1 MVGFLLSVKSTS
13 LHLELACRML
23 TWGFGS
29 SLKWTAEEL
38 QLWQFLSF
46 LTSDPGHHCPGY
58 HFHFIQIRHKT
69 VFMMSLW
76 NRAIILSWADTR
88 EHLSCLDN
96 MSEPNLIAV
105 DSIFVVILHPDG
117 SIRLTYSRID
127 WHCYLLLAS
136 LTLNKK
142 KSGTREEATFS
153 IKHSRLKL
161 FFPPLLLFP
170 HTWKVGKQ

>member
-1 MVGFLLSVKSTS
+1 MGRVVSHFCSTLATWMVGFLLSVKSTS

-142 KSGTREEATFS
+142 RVEPEK
-153 IKHSRLKL
+153 
-161 FFPPLLLFP
+161 
-170 HTWKVGKQ
+170 KQLSL